1 MRSFLDMFV
10 NEDANTVNHK
20 TAPNFLIKGKNKS
33 LKKVTVSSPMP
44 SGDTKTFLR
53 KVTVSSPMPSGDIKT
68 FLKKVT
74 VSSPRPSGDTKT
86 FLKKV
91 TVSSPRPSGDIK
103 TFLEK
108 VTVSSPR
115 PSGDIR
121 TFLKEQRIREKKFL
135 QKKNALYPI
144 TILNQT
150 YLSSTK
156 IIYYLFLSIILLV

>member
-53 KVTVSSPMPSGDIKT
+53 KVTVSSPMPSGD
-68 FLKKVT
+68 
-74 VSSPRPSGDTKT
+74 TKT

-115 PSGDIR
+115 PSGDIK

>member
-33 LKKVTVSSPMP
+33 LKKVTVSSPKP
-44 SGDTKTFLR
+44 SGDTNTFLR

-103 TFLEK
+103 TFL
-108 VTVSSPR
+108 
-115 PSGDIR
+115 
-121 TFLKEQRIREKKFL
+121 KEQRIREKKFL

>member
-74 VSSPRPSGDTKT
+74 VSSPSPSGDTK
-86 FLKKV
+86 
-91 TVSSPRPSGDIK
+91 
-103 TFLEK
+103 
-108 VTVSSPR
+108 
-115 PSGDIR
+115 

>member
-53 KVTVSSPMPSGDIKT
+53 KVTVSSP
-68 FLKKVT
+68 
-74 VSSPRPSGDTKT
+74 RPSGDTKT

-115 PSGDIR
+115 PSGDIK

>member
-74 VSSPRPSGDTKT
+74 VSSPRPSGD
-86 FLKKV
+86 
-91 TVSSPRPSGDIK
+91 IK
-103 TFLEK
+103 
-108 VTVSSPR
+108 
-115 PSGDIR
+115 

>member
-103 TFLEK
+103 TFL
-108 VTVSSPR
+108 
-115 PSGDIR
+115 
-121 TFLKEQRIREKKFL
+121 KEQRIREKKFL

>member
-33 LKKVTVSSPMP
+33 LK
-44 SGDTKTFLR
+44 

-115 PSGDIR
+115 PSGDIK

-135 QKKNALYPI
+135 QKKNALCPI